1 MGHPIDTIE
10 CPNCGHEINV
20 SKILYARLDEE
31 LSKKYNDELARHRK
45 KYDEQKASLEEER
58 RRLEGRIEEGI
69 RSESL
74 KLRKMLREEAEQ
86 EQSERIQ
93 AMQEELERKAEKL
106 KEYNRALS
114 EIERL
119 KREKEQ
125 VHDEI
130 EAESEKRLTRMVSE
144 EREKI
149 RRAEQERIELKVM
162 EKDALI
168 EQLKNQLGDAQRKAE
183 QGSTQL
189 QGEAQELAI
198 EEWLRDS
205 FPLDTVE
212 EIKKGKKGADCL
224 QIVNT
229 RSRRGCGTI
238 CYESKRTRVFQ
249 PKWIEKFKGDIQD
262 RGADVGVLVTEAMPP
277 DMERMGCRE
286 GIWICS
292 FEEFKGLCTV
302 VREFIVRMSNADLA
316 RVNRGDKMGMLYDFL
331 TSNEFRLQVEAI
343 VEGFTQL
350 QQDMESEK
358 RSMHAIWK
366 RREKQIQKVV
376 KNTVNMYSSVKGIAG
391 SAVQTVPLLEL
402 PEGDPDPT

>member
-20 SKILYARLDEE
+20 SKILYTRLDEE

-45 KYDEQKASLEEER
+45 KYDEQKTSLENER
-58 RRLEGRIEEGI
+58 RKLEDRIEEGI

-74 KLRKMLREEAEQ
+74 KLRKMLREEAER

-130 EAESEKRLTRMVSE
+130 EAESEKKLTRMVSE
-144 EREKI
+144 ERERI
-149 RRAEQERIELKVM
+149 RKAEQERIELKVT

-205 FPLDTVE
+205 FPLDTIE

-238 CYESKRTRVFQ
+238 YYESKRTRVFQ

-262 RGADVGVLVTEAMPP
+262 RGADVGVLVTETMPP
-277 DMERMGCRE
+277 DMERMGSRE
-286 GIWICS
+286 GVWICS

-302 VREFIVRMSNADLA
+302 VREFIVRMSSADLA
-316 RVNRGDKMGMLYDFL
+316 RVNRDDKMGMLYDFL

-358 RSMHAIWK
+358 RSMNAIWK

-391 SAVQTVPLLEL
+391 SAVQHVPLLEL
-402 PEGDPDPT
+402 PEGEPDPT